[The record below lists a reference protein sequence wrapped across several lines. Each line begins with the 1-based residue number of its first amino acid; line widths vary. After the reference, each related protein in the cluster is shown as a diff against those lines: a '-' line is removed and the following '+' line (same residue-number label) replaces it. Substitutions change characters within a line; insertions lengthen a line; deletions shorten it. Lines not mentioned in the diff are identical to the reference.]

1 MSDFRPSN
9 LRRALLA
16 DAVAQVLDNRV
27 FRILTV
33 LSALVVALTFAVGFR
48 EDSVW
53 LFGGLGEY
61 FYEDLFSFFG
71 SPLPVGGEAQQRL
84 AISTVQTLFVDY
96 LAGYIGILFCIGAT
110 VFFVP
115 AMLEK
120 GFADTLFSKP
130 VSRWSLLLSRYL
142 ASILFIAFLTA
153 FLVGGMHLG
162 FTVGSGFSD
171 PSFLW
176 SGLTLVYVFAL
187 VSSYAVLFGVL
198 TRSTVASLLL
208 TLVAYGVTTGAHAAF
223 MPIQLLRDSGAIE
236 RLHEE
241 YDRGQVT
248 EVQYGLARTG
258 MALVET
264 AHFILPKT
272 FDAKF
277 ITADLRDRL
286 ITAEDEWELERAR
299 EQTEEDLEAGRK
311 IAVREQDGILATE
324 RMNPLVYYKT
334 RLGWDAEL
342 RYNYWF
348 SIGSSLAFVGL
359 ALALAWLRL
368 RRISF

>member
-1 MSDFRPSN
+1 MSDFRRSN
-9 LRRALLA
+9 VARALLA

-33 LSALVVALTFAVGFR
+33 LSALMVAATFAVGFR

-71 SPLPVGGEAQQRL
+71 STLPVGGESQQRI
-84 AISTVQTLFVDY
+84 AISTVQTWFVDY

-110 VFFVP
+110 AFFVP

-142 ASILFIAFLTA
+142 ASILFIAFLTV
-153 FLVGGMHLG
+153 FLVGGIHLG
-162 FTVGSGFSD
+162 LTISSGFSD

-187 VSSYAVLFGVL
+187 ISSYSLLFGVL
-198 TRSTVASLLL
+198 TRNTVASLLL
-208 TLVAYGVTTGAHAAF
+208 TFVAYGITTGVHVAF
-223 MPIQLLRDSGAIE
+223 MPIQLARDSGSVE
-236 RLHEE
+236 LLHKEFK
-241 YDRGQVT
+241 RGRVT
-248 EVQYGLARTG
+248 EAQYALAKTG

-264 AHFILPKT
+264 AHYVLPKT
-272 FDAKF
+272 YDAGF

-286 ITAEDEWELERAR
+286 ITEEDERELARAR
-299 EQTEEDLEAGRK
+299 ERTARALADGDEV
-311 IAVREQDGILATE
+311 AVRERDGVLASQ

-334 RLGWDAEL
+334 RLGWGSEL

-359 ALALAWLRL
+359 ALGLAWLRL